1 MRYNEP
7 AKEVR
12 KRWGKTSESLGAARD
27 ARPDNDTGRAG
38 HAQDWDEDVQDWTE
52 DAQDQISALLGDDT
66 DDAED
71 DALDLAAIRQALADK
86 EAGMSVEETTDDVE
100 DDLYLVIDEILAPDT
115 QKPQTPHD
123 ETPRAEVS
131 PAGDE
136 DVPTPETE
144 APPASPASGMEP
156 VFRDVV
162 VAELLEQGA
171 VTLPQALTAVR
182 GQPDNPDT
190 SLWRLLADLPDIN
203 RARVFEQAANLQGFE
218 TLALNDKIAPDFIQT
233 IVDLLPEQAREH
245 LVTFN
250 LLPLK
255 LKMDPE
261 ARQQRLLLVTHDPSH
276 PQLQTALEG
285 FGMPVDLCYAPEDD
299 VAQSLEQVRALQ
311 EGADPHADDEA
322 GMIDVDLTAPEE
334 DAASEEPKAATE
346 AEDTSEPV
354 QTMTI
359 WEDSDFLELQWEPF
373 SDSEAADETPAAQ
386 EQSDE
391 ADQPELDWKPLA
403 EWTDTLSD
411 EAAPAETASDD
422 EAAQPEEP
430 AADEENADL
439 SSFDLALDELTRL
452 TQTDVL
458 PTEDVAFDDTIA
470 QELLD
475 DFDGGESAN
484 GTTPPNG
491 AASFDG
497 LSLDLPDHSLVP
509 DVSDWTQQDQPQ
521 SAPSDDPAPHAE
533 GTPEPKAAPEPPI
546 PAGPVSPPEPQVEP
560 SSELDA
566 TSELES
572 DLEEENEVV
581 EELLGVDLDKIR
593 AKDRVVAM
601 LLRKGIV
608 GAREIKR
615 AQKKQQDEQ
624 LKEPLWRVMTL
635 LDGVKRTAIFA
646 EAASVYAFKTA
657 EMGEG
662 KPDPEFAR
670 SVMETFEEETRDTLL
685 QLRVVPLEVD
695 LDQQTGAIK
704 VVFITHD
711 PARPEV
717 HRIMQK
723 LRLERFELRYAAENV
738 VTALILE
745 AFPRKNEF
753 LERLDE
759 HDALDIGINYEEKND
774 LIDEDMLEA
783 EINRSKLINLFEAT
797 LVEAVRQDAS
807 DVHIWPNARKQVE
820 IHFRIDGRLR
830 RWHVEDKVHP
840 EAFIAVVKD
849 NSMNV
854 DRFER
859 DAAQDGFIQ
868 RWIDEALIRFRVSI
882 LPIANAAQEVRSESI
897 VIRVLDDRKVVK
909 DLSKLGL
916 NDRALERFRK
926 AINQPHGMVIL
937 TGPTGSGKTTTLYA
951 SIHEVINP
959 EVNVL
964 TVEDPVEYIL
974 PGVRQIKLN
983 NKLGLDGALRS
994 ILRHDPDVVMV
1005 GEMRDRATAE
1015 LAIKLANT
1023 GHLTFSTLHTND
1035 AASAVT
1041 RLYKMGIEPFLI
1053 AYAINLVVAQRL
1065 IRRLCPTCK
1074 KIDEDPDH
1082 VLMRKLG
1089 FTKEEIA
1096 NTEIYTLGHDDN
1108 CPTCKG
1114 VGFKGRRAV
1123 SEAMYF
1129 SREIRHLIADSEGML
1144 GEGDIK
1150 DLAVEQ
1156 GMMTLS
1162 DSARHVVVEGDTSI
1176 LEMMRV
1182 VSTED

>member
-12 KRWGKTSESLGAARD
+12 KRWGKGKTTDPHGAARD
-27 ARPDNDTGRAG
+27 ARPDKSTGRAG
-38 HAQDWDEDVQDWTE
+38 EAQDWDGGVPDWNE
-52 DAQDQISALLGDDT
+52 DAQDQISALLGDDA
-66 DDAED
+66 DDD
-71 DALDLAAIRQALADK
+71 DDTLDLAAIRRALADK
-86 EAGMSVEETTDDVE
+86 EAVSNADESTDD
-100 DDLYLVIDEILAPDT
+100 DDLYLVIDEILSPDT
-115 QKPQTPHD
+115 QKLQTSHD
-123 ETPRAEVS
+123 ETLPS
-131 PAGDE
+131 PAPADQA
-136 DVPTPETE
+136 DPVPE
-144 APPASPASGMEP
+144 AGPPATSPASVMEP
-156 VFRDVV
+156 VFKDAV

-171 VTLPQALTAVR
+171 VSLPQALTAVR
-182 GQPDNPDT
+182 GQTENPDT
-190 SLWRLLADLPDIN
+190 ALWRLLADLPEVN
-203 RARVFEQAANLQGFE
+203 RARIFEQAANLLGFE
-218 TLALNDKIAPDFIQT
+218 TLAIDDKIAPDFIQA
-233 IVDLLPEQAREH
+233 VVELLPEQAREH
-245 LVTFN
+245 LVAYN

-276 PQLQTALEG
+276 PQLQALLDS
-285 FGMPVDLCYAPEDD
+285 FGMPVDLCYASEDD
-299 VAQSLEQVRALQ
+299 VAQSLEQMQALQ
-311 EGADPHADDEA
+311 EGANAADQA
-322 GMIDVDLTAPEE
+322 AVIDVDLTASE
-334 DAASEEPKAATE
+334 DAAAPTEPEPAAKPEDEPTPAETITITE
-346 AEDTSEPV
+346 DF
-354 QTMTI
+354 
-359 WEDSDFLELQWEPF
+359 DFLEVQWEPF
-373 SDSEAADETPAAQ
+373 AGNGPDAETSAPAAQ
-386 EQSDE
+386 
-391 ADQPELDWKPLA
+391 DQPGEAETLELDWKPLA
-403 EWTDTLSD
+403 EWTEAPSD
-411 EAAPAETASDD
+411 EAAAAEPDLDPDDVADQPAPLSAETASSLDSD
-422 EAAQPEEP
+422 AFE
-430 AADEENADL
+430 
-439 SSFDLALDELTRL
+439 FTLDELNRL
-452 TQTDVL
+452 GQTDVP
-458 PTEDVAFDDTIA
+458 PTEEIALDDTIA
-470 QELLD
+470 RELLD
-475 DFDGGESAN
+475 TFESGESVN
-484 GTTPPNG
+484 GDTPNNG

-497 LSLDLPDHSLVP
+497 VSLDLPDHTLIP
-509 DVSDWTQQDQPQ
+509 DVADWTQHDQPE
-521 SAPSDDPAPHAE
+521 SLPDEDPDPQAE
-533 GTPEPKAAPEPPI
+533 EIPEPKAAPDPRI
-546 PAGPVSPPEPQVEP
+546 PAEPVSPPEPQAETTPEP
-560 SSELDA
+560 
-566 TSELES
+566 
-572 DLEEENEVV
+572 EETLAVGDEEV
-581 EELLGVDLDKIR
+581 EELLGIDLNKIK

-615 AQKKQQDEQ
+615 AQTKQQEEQ

-646 EAASVYAFKTA
+646 EAAGVYAFKTA

-670 SVMETFEEETRDTLL
+670 SVMETFEEGLRDSLL

-717 HRIMQK
+717 HRMMQK

-759 HDALDIGINYEEKND
+759 HDALDMGISYEEKND

-916 NDRALERFRK
+916 NELALERFRK
-926 AINQPHGMVIL
+926 AISQPHGMVIL

-1005 GEMRDRATAE
+1005 GEMRDKPTAE

-1074 KIDEDPDH
+1074 KVDQDPDH

-1089 FTKEEIA
+1089 FSKEEIA
-1096 NTEIYTLGHDDN
+1096 STEVYTQGHDEN

-1144 GEGDIK
+1144 DEGTIK
-1150 DLAVEQ
+1150 DMAVGQ

-1162 DSARHVVVEGDTSI
+1162 DSARHVVMEGDSSI